1 MVWGLNMVDEHP
13 WLPQVPLTKLPKR
26 LRLVARLWLLAVKH
40 YSSWVDD
47 ARLFWYVD
55 IYIDIC
61 WHETDSS
68 KKSRIDRAQL
78 CTCGR
83 SCTLRILAD
92 PRDPRLKFRKNAG
105 SHWGYESVSCTEHWA
120 RACFLHVTC
129 RHRKGTRVTS
139 RQRRMTRQSKRRRRW
154 TGNGTSA
161 ASALES
167 LERVTTCDNRLS
179 CLSKVICPWN
189 PIKSIQK

>member
-1 MVWGLNMVDEHP
+1 MVWGLNMVDERP

-26 LRLVARLWLLAVKH
+26 LWLVARLWLLAVKH

-68 KKSRIDRAQL
+68 IV
-78 CTCGR
+78 TNR
-83 SCTLRILAD
+83 SCSTMYMWPILYVEDSCRFHAESSEKMLAVTGATNRFLAQNTGPGFVYFMWHVGIARGQEWHQGRGEWQDSRGEGEDGLEMVPLHWNLR
-92 PRDPRLKFRKNAG
+92 RG
-105 SHWGYESVSCTEHWA
+105 SQ
-120 RACFLHVTC
+120 HVTTDF
-129 RHRKGTRVTS
+129 HDFLG
-139 RQRRMTRQSKRRRRW
+139 
-154 TGNGTSA
+154 
-161 ASALES
+161 
-167 LERVTTCDNRLS
+167 
-179 CLSKVICPWN
+179 ICPWN